1 MAFLSRYTS
10 TGRLPD
16 AAGIQA
22 SVNEAYLAYRSVGR
36 GDVATVYP
44 ALTAAPSGLF
54 GICVAASSGALFS
67 AGDVTRAFTIMS
79 IAKPFVFALICD
91 RLGTRH
97 ARRRLGVNA
106 TGRPFDSVAA
116 VESADRGATNP
127 MVNAGAIAT
136 VGLVPGATTAAK
148 WDFIAAGL
156 SAFAGRELR
165 LDQPMYASAAA
176 ANQRNRAIA
185 LLLASR
191 GALYGDPAETLDLYT
206 RQCCLALTTADL
218 AVMGATLADGGVNP
232 VTGLRVTGAEA
243 CRCALAVMATA
254 GMYETSGDWLYD
266 TGVPG
271 KSGISGGI
279 VAVAPG
285 KGAVGT
291 FAPPLDRAGNS
302 VRGQLAVRML
312 SRRLGLTLF
321 ASEPETSDPA
331 MTAGTV
337 SPSPVPA
344 PDEGE

>member
-1 MAFLSRYTS
+1 MAFFSRYTS

-22 SVNEAYLAYRSVGR
+22 SVDEAYLAYRGVGR

-44 ALTAAPSGLF
+44 ALAAVPPGLF
-54 GICVAASSGALFS
+54 GICVATSSGALFT
-67 AGDVTRAFTIMS
+67 AGDVTHVFTIMS
-79 IAKPFVFALICD
+79 ISKPFVFALICD
-91 RLGTRH
+91 RIGARH
-97 ARRRLGVNA
+97 ARHRLGVNA
-106 TGRPFDSVAA
+106 TGLPFDSVVA
-116 VESADRGATNP
+116 VESADHGATNP
-127 MVNAGAIAT
+127 MVNAGAIAA
-136 VGLVPGATTAAK
+136 VSLVPGATAAAK

-165 LDQPMYASAAA
+165 VDQSAYASPAS
-176 ANQRNRAIA
+176 ANRRNHAIA
-185 LLLASR
+185 QLLASR
-191 GALYGDPAETLDLYT
+191 GALYGDPAEALDLYT

-232 VTGLRVTGAEA
+232 VTGVRVTGAEA
-243 CRCALAVMATA
+243 CRSTLAVMATA

-321 ASEPETSDPA
+321 DSEPEIPDPA
-331 MTAGTV
+331 ET
-337 SPSPVPA
+337 PA
-344 PDEGE
+344 PVAAQA

>member
-1 MAFLSRYTS
+1 MAFFSRYTS

-22 SVNEAYLAYRSVGR
+22 SVDEAYLAYRGVGR
-36 GDVATVYP
+36 GEVATVYP
-44 ALTAAPSGLF
+44 ELAAAPPGLF
-54 GICVAASSGALFS
+54 SICVAASSGPLFS
-67 AGDVTRAFTIMS
+67 AGDVTRAFTLMS

-91 RLGTRH
+91 RIGARH
-97 ARRRLGVNA
+97 ARHRLGVNA
-106 TGRPFDSVAA
+106 TGLPFDSVAA
-116 VESADRGATNP
+116 VESADRGTTNP
-127 MVNAGAIAT
+127 MVNGGAIAA
-136 VGLVPGATTAAK
+136 VSLIPGATAAAK

-165 LDQPMYASAAA
+165 LDQPTYASALA
-176 ANQRNRAIA
+176 ANQRNQAIA

-191 GALYGDPAETLDLYT
+191 GALYGDPDEALDLYT

-232 VTGLRVTGAEA
+232 VTGLRVIGAEA

-254 GMYETSGDWLYD
+254 GMYEASGDWLYD

-271 KSGISGGI
+271 KSGVSGGI

-285 KGAVGT
+285 KGAVAT
-291 FAPPLDRAGNS
+291 FAPPLDWAGNS

-321 ASEPETSDPA
+321 DSEPETS
-331 MTAGTV
+331 
-337 SPSPVPA
+337 VPA
-344 PDEGE
+344 APAPVAAQA